1 MKRMEMKVTGWAEDP
16 VAVAQAAIDAATG
29 AGLEAGTGSLSFGNA
44 QGVAVSPEEVE
55 APPEVEQA
63 PEVAE
68 QAAELAVNFASY
80 KSARLAD
87 ELNLPASAFDGLV
100 PSGVRGFSVGDVRAL
115 ADELNE
121 QAAAV
126 AMYESFAVSFAS
138 PKSAML
144 ANVLNVP
151 ASAFDGVEPSG
162 VRGFTMADVQALAA
176 G

>member
-1 MKRMEMKVTGWAEDP
+1 MKKMEMKVTGWAGNP

-44 QGVAVSPEEVE
+44 QGGAVSPKEVE
-55 APPEVEQA
+55 APQE
-63 PEVAE
+63 AE
-68 QAAELAVNFASY
+68 QASEVAQASEMAVNFASY

-115 ADELNE
+115 ADERNE
-121 QAAAV
+121 QA
-126 AMYESFAVSFAS
+126 
-138 PKSAML
+138 L
-144 ANVLNVP
+144 
-151 ASAFDGVEPSG
+151 
-162 VRGFTMADVQALAA
+162 TA

>member
-1 MKRMEMKVTGWAEDP
+1 MKKMEMKVTGWAGNP

-44 QGVAVSPEEVE
+44 QGVAVSPKEVE
-55 APPEVEQA
+55 APQEAEQASEVEPPQEVEQA
-63 PEVAE
+63 SEM
-68 QAAELAVNFASY
+68 AVNFASY

-115 ADELNE
+115 ADERNE
-121 QAAAV
+121 QA
-126 AMYESFAVSFAS
+126 
-138 PKSAML
+138 L
-144 ANVLNVP
+144 
-151 ASAFDGVEPSG
+151 
-162 VRGFTMADVQALAA
+162 TA

>member
-1 MKRMEMKVTGWAEDP
+1 MKKMEMKVTGWAGNP

-44 QGVAVSPEEVE
+44 QGVAVSPKEVE
-55 APPEVEQA
+55 APQEAEQASEVEQA
-63 PEVAE
+63 SEM
-68 QAAELAVNFASY
+68 AVNFASY

-115 ADELNE
+115 ADERNE
-121 QAAAV
+121 QA
-126 AMYESFAVSFAS
+126 
-138 PKSAML
+138 L
-144 ANVLNVP
+144 
-151 ASAFDGVEPSG
+151 
-162 VRGFTMADVQALAA
+162 TA

>member
-1 MKRMEMKVTGWAEDP
+1 MKKMEMKVTGWAENP

-44 QGVAVSPEEVE
+44 QGVAVSPKEVE
-55 APPEVEQA
+55 APQE
-63 PEVAE
+63 AE
-68 QAAELAVNFASY
+68 QASEMAVNFASY

-115 ADELNE
+115 ADERKG
-121 QAAAV
+121 AA
-126 AMYESFAVSFAS
+126 
-138 PKSAML
+138 L
-144 ANVLNVP
+144 
-151 ASAFDGVEPSG
+151 
-162 VRGFTMADVQALAA
+162 TA